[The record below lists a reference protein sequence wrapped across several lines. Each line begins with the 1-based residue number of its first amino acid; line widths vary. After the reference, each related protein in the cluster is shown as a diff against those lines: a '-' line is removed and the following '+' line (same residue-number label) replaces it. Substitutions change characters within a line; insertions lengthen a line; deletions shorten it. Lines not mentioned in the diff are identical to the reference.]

1 MSDPH
6 AHGRMRNELDAAHL
20 SGAMMLPDSAASL
33 QSARRITLAGLAVNV
48 LLTAFKFAAGIL
60 GRSQAVVADAVHGLS
75 DMLTDVLVLVG
86 MRYWSAPPDEKH
98 PYGHRRIET
107 VITTVLGLALG
118 AVGVGIGYQ
127 ALVTLK
133 VQHES
138 VPGWIAF
145 AAAATSIVVK
155 EL

>member
-1 MSDPH
+1 M
-6 AHGRMRNELDAAHL
+6 AL
-20 SGAMMLPDSAASL
+20 S
-33 QSARRITLAGLAVNV
+33 TLGLAR
-48 LLTAFKFAAGIL
+48 AQAKPFAAFSYPYSTSICF
-60 GRSQAVVADAVHGLS
+60 
-75 DMLTDVLVLVG
+75 DMLVSPNPVVGKPRCLPRSDLLLLVG

-133 VQHES
+133 VQHVS

-155 EL
+155 EILYRPP